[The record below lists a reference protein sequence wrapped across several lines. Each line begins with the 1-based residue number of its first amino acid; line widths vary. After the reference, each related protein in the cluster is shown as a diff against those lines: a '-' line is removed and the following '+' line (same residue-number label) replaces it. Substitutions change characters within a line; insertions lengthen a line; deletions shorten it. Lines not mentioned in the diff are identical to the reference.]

1 MQAANAESPRPE
13 IELDESAT
21 RKILTNDEVRRALTR
36 ISHEILE
43 RNGGTEGLVLVG
55 MHTRGVPI
63 AQRLAELMDDF
74 EGESVPTGALDI
86 GLYRDDTTG
95 GSRPMMRLTE
105 IPVDIQNRAV
115 VLVDDVLFTGRSIRA
130 AMDALNDF
138 GRPSQIQLA
147 VLVDRGHRELPIRAD
162 YVGKNVPTSRD
173 EDVDVRLIEIDGV
186 DEVLISRKENL

>member
-1 MQAANAESPRPE
+1 MPVA
-13 IELDESAT
+13 
-21 RKILTNDEVRRALTR
+21 
-36 ISHEILE
+36 
-43 RNGGTEGLVLVG
+43 
-55 MHTRGVPI
+55 
-63 AQRLAELMDDF
+63 
-74 EGESVPTGALDI
+74 ALDI
-86 GLYRDDTTG
+86 NLYRDDLQDR
-95 GSRPMMRLTE
+95 SRPVVRPTNM
-105 IPVDIQNRAV
+105 PVAIHDKKV
-115 VLVDDVLFTGRSIRA
+115 VLVDDVLYTGRTIRA